1 METQQAMRNNKP
13 TQRDSKIQKQQQQ
26 KTQNDSH
33 KTEIASIWIVLAGHG
48 S

>member
-13 TQRDSKIQKQQQQ
+13 TQRDSKIQQ

-33 KTEIASIWIVLAGHG
+33 KTDIASIWIVLAGHG